1 MVYSVV
7 VSAVEKYQDAHLK
20 GHKLI
25 FGLDANT
32 YSHVRLACNEVAR
45 AEQAFCHRNTI
56 FGFAGNKKA
65 RQKGEAGCP

>member
-1 MVYSVV
+1 MVYSAV

-45 AEQAFCHRNTI
+45 AEQAFCHRPM
-56 FGFAGNKKA
+56 
-65 RQKGEAGCP
+65 RSPEAVALELIADY